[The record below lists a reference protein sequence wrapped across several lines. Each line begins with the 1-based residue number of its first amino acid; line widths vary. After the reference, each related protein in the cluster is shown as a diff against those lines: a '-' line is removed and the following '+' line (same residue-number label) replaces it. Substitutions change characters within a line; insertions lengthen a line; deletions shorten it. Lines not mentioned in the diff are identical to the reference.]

1 MKHIRSKK
9 RIICILFVLSFCFL
23 AAVTVSAQQETGEP
37 ETIDELSQLADALE
51 LGSLTDALPQET
63 YSFLQE
69 SGLDPQ
75 KPEALL
81 SVSSQSAV
89 ALVWDAVKECF
100 TAPFAVLTSLFVLII
115 LTSVSRSVIALSSPM
130 EELYSCITAMVVC
143 AVLVL
148 PLSECVTRVCTAMD
162 AVGVFL
168 NAFVPIYCTALA
180 LAGHTLR
187 AAGYQSLLLVVSQ
200 IITTLSYR
208 VFSPLCGM
216 MIAVNISSGVSK
228 TVNGK
233 SFAAGISKTVK
244 WCMGFSMML
253 FSGVLSLNTASA
265 GAADSL
271 ALRTGKFVIGSSV
284 PVIGSFVS
292 ESYTAVRASLG
303 ILRTGIGIYGVFAVL
318 LLLLPVFAEVLL
330 YRLILSIA
338 SITSDLFGLKD
349 LSDVFSAVGDTAS
362 VMLSLIITLFL
373 MFVMSLSIV
382 VTFGGSV

>member
-1 MKHIRSKK
+1 MKCISSKK
-9 RIICILFVLSFCFL
+9 KIICILFAFSFCFFTII
-23 AAVTVSAQQETGEP
+23 TVSAQQAEGEQ
-37 ETIDELSQLADALE
+37 EIFDEFSQLAVP
-51 LGSLTDALPQET
+51 LGLDEAAEALPQET
-63 YSFLQE
+63 YDQLKE

-75 KPEALL
+75 KPHTFL
-81 SVSSQSAV
+81 SASSESAV
-89 ALVWDAVKECF
+89 VLVWNAVKECF
-100 TAPFAVLTSLFVLII
+100 TAPLAVLTSLFVLII
-115 LTSVSRSVIALSSPM
+115 LTSVSRSIIAMSSPM

-187 AAGYQSLLLVVSQ
+187 AAGYQSLLLIVSQ
-200 IITTLSYR
+200 IITMLSHR

-216 MIAVNISSGVSK
+216 MVAVNISSGVSK

-233 SFAAGISKTVK
+233 GFAAGISKTVK
-244 WCMGFSMML
+244 WCLGFSMML

-303 ILRTGIGIYGVFAVL
+303 VLRTGIGIYGVFAVL
-318 LLLLPVFAEVLL
+318 LLLVPVFTEVLL
-330 YRLILSIA
+330 YRLVLSIS
-338 SITSDLFGLKD
+338 SIISDLFGLND

-373 MFVMSLSIV
+373 MFIISLSIV
-382 VTFGGSV
+382 VTFGGIV